1 MGYVGRLARRS
12 ASLSAL
18 MRRARGAVGGNGA
31 QRSPVSGAV
40 WELCSLR
47 EHKEQPLVPPFGPKG
62 IISCCSPTPRADS
75 ALAGSPSSVP
85 GGDAHCAQPWAL
97 LWVGGMGHIGL
108 VAIATLKN
116 VGVAQPLSVSQLNAG
131 SLWCFILEPNVPAAL
146 VSRCGSSVQL
156 CDIRAVLAV
165 GWLNTPGFVPRAL
178 VVPMPNT

>member
-1 MGYVGRLARRS
+1 
-12 ASLSAL
+12 
-18 MRRARGAVGGNGA
+18 
-31 QRSPVSGAV
+31 
-40 WELCSLR
+40 
-47 EHKEQPLVPPFGPKG
+47 
-62 IISCCSPTPRADS
+62 
-75 ALAGSPSSVP
+75 
-85 GGDAHCAQPWAL
+85 
-97 LWVGGMGHIGL
+97 MGHIGL

-131 SLWCFILEPNVPAAL
+131 SLWCFILELNVPAAL